1 MTEQPRWVDATALR
15 RAVSADRARRLIRQA
30 LVDGLDPAAE
40 PARTSLSAGD
50 GQLLVMPSAS
60 RRAAG
65 VKVATVAP
73 GNPSKGLERIQA
85 VYVLFDAATLTPSA
99 LLDGAALTTLRT
111 PAVSAVAIDCLAPQE
126 VSRVVIMG
134 SGPQAVGH
142 AEAILAIRSPTSIT
156 VAGRALDR
164 ARSAANRVRG
174 LDGAP
179 RVEALAV
186 TDRQALEEA
195 VRSADVIVTA
205 TTAEAPV
212 LDGSWVRDGA
222 CVIAIG
228 SHEPDRRELG
238 SDLLGR
244 SLVVVEDLATARRE
258 AGDVVLAVADGAL
271 EWGGVST
278 LTDLVCGRITRA
290 TDRSNV
296 FKGVGMAWQDLVVA
310 EHATRL

>member
-1 MTEQPRWVDATALR
+1 MTEQPRWVDATTLR

-40 PARTSLSAGD
+40 PARTALPAGD
-50 GQLLVMPSAS
+50 GQLLVMPSTS

-73 GNPSKGLERIQA
+73 ANPSKGLERIQA
-85 VYVLFDAATLTPSA
+85 IYVLCDAVTLTPST

-126 VSRVVIMG
+126 VSQVVILG
-134 SGPQAVGH
+134 SGPQAIGH
-142 AEAILAIRSPTSIT
+142 AEAVLAIRAPQTIT

-164 ARSAANRVRG
+164 ARSAANRIRG

-195 VRSADVIVTA
+195 VRGADVIITA
-205 TTAEAPV
+205 TAAQTPV
-212 LDGSWVRDGA
+212 LDGSWVRNGA
-222 CVIAIG
+222 CVVAIG
-228 SHEPDRRELG
+228 SHELDRRELDSG
-238 SDLLGR
+238 LMGR
-244 SLVVVEDLATARRE
+244 SLVVVEDVETARRE
-258 AGDVVLAVADGAL
+258 AGDVVLAVSDGAL
-271 EWGGVST
+271 SWSDVGT
-278 LTDLVCGRITRA
+278 LTDLVRGHVSRA
-290 TDRSNV
+290 TDRPNV